1 MFFGQALSEDEEGF
15 VQIDMFLRVLI
26 GVIVVDMEDKNECGR
41 FLIGVDGKGMK
52 GEMINV
58 VLLDCGC

>member
-1 MFFGQALSEDEEGF
+1 
-15 VQIDMFLRVLI
+15 MFLRVLI